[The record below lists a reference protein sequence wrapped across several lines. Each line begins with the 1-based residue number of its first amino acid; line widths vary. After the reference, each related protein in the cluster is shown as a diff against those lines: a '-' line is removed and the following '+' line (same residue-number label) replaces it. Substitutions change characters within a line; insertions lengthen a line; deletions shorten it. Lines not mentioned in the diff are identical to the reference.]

1 MGKIDF
7 VEKNFFLLE
16 NDLLNE
22 FDFEW
27 VLWNENFNFS

>member
-7 VEKNFFLLE
+7 VEKKIFLLE

>member
-7 VEKNFFLLE
+7 VEKKFFLLE